1 MEKKDLLNT
10 PEDVYDSDMLT
21 TLNNSFETEVYCKN
35 GNFGNSEL
43 KFFLKINI
51 HSKLNPI
58 FKWLKDC
65 FKEADEFYFEDEN
78 EAGSRVLLNYGLLNF
93 EIINKKEKKSIIS
106 STSSISDL
114 IFEEYDLKWF
124 EV

>member
-1 MEKKDLLNT
+1 M
-10 PEDVYDSDMLT
+10 
-21 TLNNSFETEVYCKN
+21 
-35 GNFGNSEL
+35 

-78 EAGSRVLLNYGLLNF
+78 EAGSRLLLNYGLLNF